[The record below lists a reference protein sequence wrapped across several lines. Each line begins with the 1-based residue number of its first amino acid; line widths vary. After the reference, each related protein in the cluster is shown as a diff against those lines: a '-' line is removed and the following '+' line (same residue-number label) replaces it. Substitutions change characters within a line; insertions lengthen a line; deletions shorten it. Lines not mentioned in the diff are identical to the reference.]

1 MKPLRLAHRGDWR
14 AAPENSLAAMRAAL
28 AVHGCDGLELD
39 VRGSSD
45 GVPVLLHDPT
55 LGRVQGIEAEVSSL
69 TAEELA
75 GHGIPTLA
83 EVFAAVGREAF
94 VDVELKGTPVPAVLD
109 LLDAARGRAGVG
121 DGDATLY
128 RVAVSSFEAV
138 TLAWLGLRRPGW
150 QRWLIVRDMEPAT
163 LATAVELECEGV
175 SVLWRSIH
183 PSGLRRAREAGLK
196 VVAWTVTRRDT
207 RERLTRLGVDAI
219 CVEGSALDE

>member
-14 AAPENSLAAMRAAL
+14 AVPENSLAAMRAAL

-55 LGRVQGIEAEVSSL
+55 LERVQGVEAAVTSL

-75 GHGIPTLA
+75 AHRIPSLA
-83 EVFAAVGREAF
+83 EVFAAAGREPF
-94 VDVELKGTPVPAVLD
+94 VDVELKGAPVPAVVEVLE
-109 LLDAARGRAGVG
+109 AARGRDGVG
-121 DGDATLY
+121 DAEPTLY
-128 RVAVSSFEAV
+128 RAAVSSFEPV

-150 QRWLIVRDMEPAT
+150 PRWLIVRDMEPAT
-163 LATAVELECEGV
+163 LRTATELQCEGV

-183 PSGLRRAREAGLK
+183 MTGLKQARAAGLK
-196 VVAWTVTRRDT
+196 VIAWTVTRRDT
-207 RERLTRLGVDAI
+207 YDRLARWGVDAI
-219 CVEGSALDE
+219 CVEGPALES

>member
-28 AVHGCDGLELD
+28 AMPGCDGLELD

-55 LGRVQGIEAEVSSL
+55 LERVQRVDAAVTSL

-75 GHGIPTLA
+75 GHGVPTLA

-94 VDVELKGTPVPAVLD
+94 VDVELKGSPVPAIVD
-109 LLDAARGRAGVG
+109 VLDAARGRAGVG
-121 DGDATLY
+121 DGDPTLY
-128 RVAVSSFEAV
+128 RAVVSSFEAV

-150 QRWLIVRDMEPAT
+150 ARWLIVRDMEPAT
-163 LATAVELECEGV
+163 LRTATELGCEGL
-175 SVLWRSIH
+175 SVQWRSIH
-183 PSGLRRAREAGLK
+183 MNGLREARSAGLK
-196 VVAWTVTRRDT
+196 ITAWTVTRRDT
-207 RERLTRLGVDAI
+207 RDRLARWGVDAVV
-219 CVEGSALDE
+219 VEGPALES

>member
-45 GVPVLLHDPT
+45 GVPVLLHDAT
-55 LGRVQGIEAEVSSL
+55 LQRVQGVDLAVGSL

-75 GHGIPTLA
+75 AHGIPSLA
-83 EVFAAVGREAF
+83 EVFAAVGREPF
-94 VDVELKGTPVPAVLD
+94 IDVELKGAPVPAIIEVLE
-109 LLDAARGRAGVG
+109 ATRGIAGAG
-121 DGDATLY
+121 DSEPTLY
-128 RVAVSSFEAV
+128 HAAVSSFEAV

-150 QRWLIVRDMEPAT
+150 PRWLIVRDMEPAT
-163 LATAVELECEGV
+163 LRTAVELDCEGV

-183 PSGLRRAREAGLK
+183 ASGLRRARDAGLK
-196 VVAWTVTRRDT
+196 VIAWTVTRRDT
-207 RERLTRLGVDAI
+207 YDRLARLGVSAV
-219 CVEGSALDE
+219 CVEGPALDG